1 MRKLLEG
8 MRKAREA
15 SLLLATLS
23 TEVKDAA
30 LREAAKAVREHR
42 AELLEANLKDV
53 EAAERRR
60 LSRPLVERLK
70 LSESKLEA
78 ISRMIESVAEL
89 EDPVGKTL
97 YACELDEGLELYRVS
112 CPIGVVGA
120 IFESRPDVL
129 PQISSLCLKSGNA
142 VVLKGGREATRSN
155 RAFFQLLK
163 EVTEGKGVPE
173 GWMQL
178 VEDREEVRKLLKLE
192 EYVDLLVPRGSKEF
206 IKFIQRNTRI
216 PVLGH
221 AEGVCHVYVDE
232 HADFDKALEICY
244 DSKVQYPA
252 VCNAAE
258 KVLVHAK
265 VAEEFLPRLVEMYSK
280 AGVEVRGCE
289 RTKALVKVKK
299 AREEDWYAEYL
310 DLIIA
315 VKVVDSLEEAIS
327 HINHYGSKHTDA
339 IVTEDRETAVRF
351 MEGVDSSSVM
361 WNASTRFS
369 DGYRYGL
376 GAEVGIS
383 TGKLHARGPVGLE
396 GLTTYKYYLVGGGHV
411 VAPYLSSPPRPFLHR
426 KLEKTWKEVREGKA

>member
-1 MRKLLEG
+1 MSLLQKVKE
-8 MRKAREA
+8 AREA
-15 SLLLATLS
+15 FLHLSTLS
-23 TEVKDAA
+23 TEVKNDA
-30 LREAAKAVREHR
+30 LREAAGALREHR
-42 AELLEANLKDV
+42 EEVLEANRKDL
-53 EAAERRR
+53 EIAQKERIPK
-60 LSRPLVERLK
+60 PLLERLK
-70 LSESKLEA
+70 LSEGKLEA
-78 ISRMIESVAEL
+78 LCQMIESVARL
-89 EDPVGKTL
+89 EDPVGRTL

-112 CPIGVVGA
+112 CPIGVIGA

-142 VVLKGGREATRSN
+142 VILKGGREATHSN
-155 RAFFQLLK
+155 RILFRLFREA
-163 EVTEGKGVPE
+163 TERKGVPR

-178 VEDREEVRKLLKLE
+178 VEGREEVRKLLKLE
-192 EYVDLLVPRGSKEF
+192 DYVDLLVPRGSKEF

-221 AEGVCHVYVDE
+221 AEGVCHVYVDQY
-232 HADFDKALEICY
+232 ADLSKALEICY
-244 DSKVQYPA
+244 DAKVQYPA

-265 VAEEFLPRLVEMYSK
+265 VAEEFLPKLVEVYSR

-289 RTKALVKVKK
+289 RTRRIVKVKRAK
-299 AREEDWYAEYL
+299 EEDWYAEYL

-327 HINHYGSKHTDA
+327 HINKYGSKHTDA
-339 IVTEDRETAVRF
+339 IVTEDRESAVKF

-396 GLTTYKYYLVGGGHV
+396 GLTTYKYYLVGRGHV

-426 KLEKTWKEVREGKA
+426 RLEKTWREVKEGRS

>member
-1 MRKLLEG
+1 MKLLESV
-8 MRKAREA
+8 RKAREA
-15 SLLLATLS
+15 SLQMATLR

-42 AELLEANLKDV
+42 TELLEANTRDLKI
-53 EAAERRR
+53 AERRR
-60 LSRPLVERLK
+60 LSKPLLERLK
-70 LSESKLEA
+70 LNESKLEA
-78 ISRMIESVAEL
+78 ISKMIESVAQL

-142 VVLKGGREATRSN
+142 VILKGGREATHSN
-155 RAFFQLLK
+155 RAFFKLMK
-163 EVTEGKGVPE
+163 EATEGKGVPE
-173 GWMQL
+173 GWIQL
-178 VEDREEVRKLLKLE
+178 VEGREEVRKLLKLE

-232 HADFDKALEICY
+232 YADFEKALEICY

-265 VAEEFLPRLVEMYSK
+265 IAEEFLPRLVEMYSK

-289 RTKALVKVKK
+289 RTRKIVKVKRAK
-299 AREEDWYAEYL
+299 EEDWYAEYL

-315 VKVVDSLEEAIS
+315 VKVVDSVEEAIS

-339 IVTEDRETAVRF
+339 IVTEDRETAVKF
-351 MEGVDSSSVM
+351 MERVDSSSVM

-396 GLTTYKYYLVGGGHV
+396 GLTTYKYYLVGKGHT

-426 KLEKTWKEVREGKA
+426 RLERTWEEVREGRV

>member
-1 MRKLLEG
+1 VSLLQKVKE
-8 MRKAREA
+8 AREA
-15 SLLLATLS
+15 FLHLSTLS
-23 TEVKDAA
+23 TEVKNDA
-30 LREAAKAVREHR
+30 LREAAGALREHR
-42 AELLEANLKDV
+42 EEVLEANRKDL
-53 EAAERRR
+53 EIAQKERIPK
-60 LSRPLVERLK
+60 PLLERLK
-70 LSESKLEA
+70 LSEGKLEA
-78 ISRMIESVAEL
+78 LCQMIESVARL
-89 EDPVGKTL
+89 EDPVGRTL

-112 CPIGVVGA
+112 CPIGVIGA

-142 VVLKGGREATRSN
+142 VILKGGREATHSN
-155 RAFFQLLK
+155 RILFRLFREA
-163 EVTEGKGVPE
+163 TERKGVPR

-178 VEDREEVRKLLKLE
+178 VEGREEVRKLLKLE
-192 EYVDLLVPRGSKEF
+192 DYVDLLVPRGSKEF

-221 AEGVCHVYVDE
+221 AEGVCHVYVDQY
-232 HADFDKALEICY
+232 ADLSKALEICY
-244 DSKVQYPA
+244 DAKVQYPA

-265 VAEEFLPRLVEMYSK
+265 VAEEFLPKLVEVYSR

-289 RTKALVKVKK
+289 RTRRIVKVKRAK
-299 AREEDWYAEYL
+299 EEDWYAEYL

-327 HINHYGSKHTDA
+327 HINKYGSKHTDA
-339 IVTEDRETAVRF
+339 IVTEDRESAVKF

-396 GLTTYKYYLVGGGHV
+396 GLTTYKYYLVGRGHV

-426 KLEKTWKEVREGKA
+426 RLEKTWREVKEGRS

>member
-1 MRKLLEG
+1 MP
-8 MRKAREA
+8 
-15 SLLLATLS
+15 
-23 TEVKDAA
+23 
-30 LREAAKAVREHR
+30 
-42 AELLEANLKDV
+42 
-53 EAAERRR
+53 ER
-60 LSRPLVERLK
+60 
-70 LSESKLEA
+70 
-78 ISRMIESVAEL
+78 I
-89 EDPVGKTL
+89 
-97 YACELDEGLELYRVS
+97 
-112 CPIGVVGA
+112 
-120 IFESRPDVL
+120 
-129 PQISSLCLKSGNA
+129 
-142 VVLKGGREATRSN
+142 
-155 RAFFQLLK
+155 
-163 EVTEGKGVPE
+163 
-173 GWMQL
+173 
-178 VEDREEVRKLLKLE
+178 
-192 EYVDLLVPRGSKEF
+192 
-206 IKFIQRNTRI
+206 
-216 PVLGH
+216 
-221 AEGVCHVYVDE
+221 HVIA
-232 HADFDKALEICY
+232 HADVHTALEICY
-244 DSKVQYPA
+244 DSKVPYPA
-252 VCNAAE
+252 VCKAAE

-265 VAEEFLPRLVEMYSK
+265 VAEEFLPRLAEMYSK

-289 RTKALVKVKK
+289 RTRALVKVKK

>member
-1 MRKLLEG
+1 MRLLEG
-8 MRKAREA
+8 VRKAREA
-15 SLLLATLS
+15 SLRLATLA

-30 LREAAKAVREHR
+30 LLETAKTLREHR
-42 AELLEANLKDV
+42 EEVLEANRRDV
-53 EAAERRR
+53 EIAERRK
-60 LSRPLVERLK
+60 LSRALLERLK
-70 LSESKLEA
+70 LSGGKLEA
-78 ISRMIESVAEL
+78 LCRMVESVAAL
-89 EDPVGKTL
+89 EDPVGRTL
-97 YACELDEGLELYRVS
+97 YACELDEGLELYKVS

-120 IFESRPDVL
+120 IFEARPDVL

-142 VVLKGGREATRSN
+142 VILKGGKEANHSN
-155 RAFFQLLK
+155 RILFQLFK
-163 EVTEGKGVPE
+163 EATEGKGVPE
-173 GWMQL
+173 GWIQL
-178 VEDREEVRKLLKLE
+178 VEGREEVRKLLKLE
-192 EYVDLLVPRGSKEF
+192 EYVDLLVPRGGKEF
-206 IKFIQRNTRI
+206 IRFIQRHTRI

-232 HADFDKALEICY
+232 HADFEKALEICY
-244 DSKVQYPA
+244 DAKVQYPA

-265 VAEEFLPRLVEMYSK
+265 VAEEFLPRLVEVYSK

-289 RTKALVKVKK
+289 RTRGIVKVKR
-299 AREEDWYAEYL
+299 AREEDWHAEYL

-327 HINHYGSKHTDA
+327 HINRYGSRHTDA
-339 IVTEDRETAVRF
+339 IVTENREAAIRF
-351 MEGVDSSSVM
+351 LEGVDSSSVM

-396 GLTTYKYYLVGGGHV
+396 GLTTYKYYLVGNGHT

-426 KLEKTWKEVREGKA
+426 RLEKTWKEVREGRT